1 MRQTFQELTWV
12 TTQIHENILSAFNFS
27 PAYVQY
33 NLLVGINY
41 KEGKVWAMLCK
52 YKIYMSLCI
61 LGIGFSKRRIQSW
74 FIINLPLKSQ
84 ESLLWAYSTSFSSSL
99 QLWDKRKRSSSISS
113 LYNGSLSCKS
123 LKLSLKPECRVSM
136 TYR

>member
-1 MRQTFQELTWV
+1 MCQTFQEYTWV
-12 TTQIHENILSAFNFS
+12 TTQIHANILNAFNFS
-27 PAYVQY
+27 SAYAQDD
-33 NLLVGINY
+33 LPVGMNY
-41 KEGKVWAMLCK
+41 EEGKVWAMLCK
-52 YKIYMSLCI
+52 YKIYMSLCNI
-61 LGIGFSKRRIQSW
+61 KRIIQSW

-99 QLWDKRKRSSSISS
+99 QLWDKIRRSSSISS
-113 LYNGSLSCKS
+113 LYSGSLSCKS